1 MVNCHAYCIGI
12 SDLGEVLEILRKH
25 CFNSSD
31 YFDFCLYLGLLHHTI
46 KEIEAKCREDPQSCL
61 REGLALWLKKADH
74 VPKKGDPT
82 WYTLLEALR
91 SLDVAVA
98 DRIDKESN

>member
-12 SDLGEVLEILRKH
+12 SDLGEVLKILRKH
-25 CFNSSD
+25 LFNSSD
-31 YFDFCLYLGLLHHTI
+31 YFDFCLYLGLLNPTI
-46 KEIEAKCREDPQSCL
+46 KGIQEKYRGDPQSCL
-61 REGLALWLKKADH
+61 REGLTLWLMKADH

-98 DRIDKESN
+98 DKIDKESN